1 MKNKKAVILL
11 VVLILAVIVLGV
23 IIVKTTK
30 KDDEIFETGAFN
42 EMGFV
47 FNNYKVSM
55 KSVEVGHPS
64 GNFDFETNY
73 ISDTYTRENYK
84 FKYDI
89 LIGVKCIE
97 DSINKK
103 YPNYN
108 TMKKMKVFNK
118 YFKYEKIS
126 EEEVILLYKQDD
138 NFYITIN
145 LKDYSECY
153 GLDGNYIYDENGN
166 VLMLEKYDFL
176 EFIKENEEFSNA
188 LKIEINKN

>member
-1 MKNKKAVILL
+1 MKNKKVVILL
-11 VVLILAVIVLGV
+11 TFIILVVIVLGV
-23 IIVKTTK
+23 VIVKQQK
-30 KDDEIFETGAFN
+30 KDDEILATGAFN
-42 EMGFV
+42 EMGFT
-47 FNNYKVSM
+47 FDKYKVSVQ
-55 KSVEVGHPS
+55 SVEVGHPA
-64 GNFDFETNY
+64 GEFGFETRY

-97 DSINKK
+97 DSINKV

-108 TMKKMKVFNK
+108 TMKKIQAFNK
-118 YFKYEKIS
+118 EFKCEEIS
-126 EEEVILLYKQDD
+126 DKEIILLYKQDD
-138 NFYITIN
+138 DFYITIN
-145 LKDYSECY
+145 LIDYSDCY

-176 EFIKENEEFSNA
+176 EFVKENEEFSNA